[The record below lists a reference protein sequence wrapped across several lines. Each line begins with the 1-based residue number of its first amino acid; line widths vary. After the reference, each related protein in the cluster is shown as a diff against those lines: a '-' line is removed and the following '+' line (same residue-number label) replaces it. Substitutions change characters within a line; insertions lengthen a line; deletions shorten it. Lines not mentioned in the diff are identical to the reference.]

1 MDTADLQLYE
11 TVERV
16 PPFTRKTLV
25 LVSAPGLPATAEL
38 ASRILQHDT
47 NLFAAPCLGRSTT
60 AKLAGGSTIDTR
72 HCTDYQPEFIP
83 LPLLILSQSQCSV
96 S

>member
-1 MDTADLQLYE
+1 MQRKEKKRFPYHIRKSAEVDTADLQLYE

-38 ASRILQHDT
+38 AARILQHDT
-47 NLFAAPCLGRSTT
+47 NLFAAPCLGESP
-60 AKLAGGSTIDTR
+60 AS
-72 HCTDYQPEFIP
+72 
-83 LPLLILSQSQCSV
+83 
-96 S
+96 